1 MKGSTI
7 WVGLGWIMM
16 VAIVTLALVA
26 ASWPI
31 VGRVTDLAA
40 ILSRG

>member
-1 MKGSTI
+1 MKESTF

-31 VGRVTDLAA
+31 VGQVADLAA